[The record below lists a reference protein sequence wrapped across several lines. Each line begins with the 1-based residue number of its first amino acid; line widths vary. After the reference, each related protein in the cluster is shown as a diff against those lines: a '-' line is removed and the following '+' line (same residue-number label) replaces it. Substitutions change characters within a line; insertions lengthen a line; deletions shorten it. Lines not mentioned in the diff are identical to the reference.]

1 MTTAM
6 QDDLAYLK
14 DLAQAGQDAPLLG
27 GRFLAWWGGITALAY
42 AGHFG
47 LESGQLDLGAS
58 AYGWLWISYLIVGIM
73 GQIVLILTMSPSKP
87 GQSSLGN
94 RVESNIWMM
103 AGFVLFA
110 FFGSLMLKA
119 LLGGDASGFAYSIPM
134 VFGAYA
140 ISLFTSGAISKT
152 PALVFAAYTSL
163 AIIALAVWF
172 QGTAF
177 IWAIAAIGVFLTVFL
192 PGLALMRAEP
202 KSLV

>member
-47 LESGQLDLGAS
+47 LESGQLDLGVS